1 MAGTAVNDDKLWES
15 LISEA
20 DTNKDGQI
28 SFEEFKQMMLDYANH
43 NILDYQSPEEHKA
56 GE

>member
-1 MAGTAVNDDKLWES
+1 

-28 SFEEFKQMMLDYANH
+28 SFEEFKQMMLDYAH
-43 NILDYQSPEEHKA
+43 KNILDIKAPEDCKA
-56 GE
+56 EEV